1 MLIKESLIKNY
12 TDGLCLYNRY
22 KKININSE
30 TELMNGVNNLF
41 IFWRIVE
48 IARNNMDLFL
58 IYQDE
63 ENTTRGLNRYDF
75 DLIKDMMNEYI
86 EDLCILYK
94 GYNYEEIWKGYNLR
108 IENEKVGDYYE

>member
-1 MLIKESLIKNY
+1 MLIKDDLIKEY

-22 KKININSE
+22 KKINNEKELINGI
-30 TELMNGVNNLF
+30 NDLF

-48 IARNNMDLFL
+48 MAKNNIKLFL

-63 ENTTRGLNRYDF
+63 ENTTRGLNRYDL
-75 DLIKDMMNEYI
+75 DLVKDMMNEYI

-94 GYNYEEIWKGYNLR
+94 GYKYEEIWKEYYLR